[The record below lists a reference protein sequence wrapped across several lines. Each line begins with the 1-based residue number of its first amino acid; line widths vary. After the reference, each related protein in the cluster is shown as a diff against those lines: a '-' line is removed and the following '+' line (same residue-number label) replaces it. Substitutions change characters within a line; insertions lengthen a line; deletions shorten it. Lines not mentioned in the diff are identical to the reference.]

1 MKKLVALVLAGATML
16 MTGCGSTQTAETD
29 AYKGQTLKF
38 YNWGEY
44 VGENV
49 VADFEKQYGCKVI
62 SEYFDS
68 NEMMY
73 TKLQAGDA
81 YDVIVPSDYM
91 IERMKKEDMLQPLDK
106 DKIPNLSKLTDK
118 MSCDFDP
125 DHEYSVPYFWGN
137 VGLVYNKTKV
147 SKDEIESKGWD
158 ILQDTKYKDSIYVYD
173 SERDAF
179 MVAFKALGY
188 SMNTDKDEEIT
199 AASQWLKTVNDTMGP
214 VYVTDEVI
222 DSMSNGAKDI
232 AVVYSGDA
240 AYILDQNE
248 DMAYCPVS
256 YTHLALPT
264 IA

>member
-44 VGENV
+44 VGEIV

-118 MSCDFDP
+118 
-125 DHEYSVPYFWGN
+125 
-137 VGLVYNKTKV
+137 
-147 SKDEIESKGWD
+147 
-158 ILQDTKYKDSIYVYD
+158 ILTLTTNIQFLI
-173 SERDAF
+173 
-179 MVAFKALGY
+179 
-188 SMNTDKDEEIT
+188 
-199 AASQWLKTVNDTMGP
+199 
-214 VYVTDEVI
+214 
-222 DSMSNGAKDI
+222 
-232 AVVYSGDA
+232 SGV
-240 AYILDQNE
+240 
-248 DMAYCPVS
+248 M
-256 YTHLALPT
+256 
-264 IA
+264 

>member
-147 SKDEIESKGWD
+147 SKDEIEAKGWD

-188 SMNTDKDEEIT
+188 SMNTDR
-199 AASQWLKTVNDTMGP
+199 N
-214 VYVTDEVI
+214 
-222 DSMSNGAKDI
+222 
-232 AVVYSGDA
+232 
-240 AYILDQNE
+240 
-248 DMAYCPVS
+248 
-256 YTHLALPT
+256 
-264 IA
+264 